1 VRERERMRE
10 NERENEIEN
19 ERENE
24 REREREREAKI
35 LKLIIRQIRSLGQ
48 TDTGNEFSAEKSRN
62 D

>member
-1 VRERERMRE
+1 MDGLERERESESVCVR
-10 NERENEIEN
+10 
-19 ERENE
+19 E